1 MWLGP
6 STLCHYFLLT
16 ELCLKWTILHGDS
29 TVVCLNHSEYIFTSK
44 GNKIQICVLSEYSRY
59 SWITLNL
66 PYRRA
71 NLHGENAVHTYMQKR
86 ITLPWHR
93 SSSFLLF
100 FISGFSCIVSCCCF
114 LLFSL
119 LFFWGGGEW
128 GCLVA
133 VFCSF
138 FLCLLCVLYLPF
150 FSSF

>member
-29 TVVCLNHSEYIFTSK
+29 TVVCLNPSEYLFTSK

-71 NLHGENAVHTYMQKR
+71 NLHGENAAYIYAEVNYFALTQKFIFSVVIIQR
-86 ITLPWHR
+86 VQLY
-93 SSSFLLF
+93 SFMVFGSLLLLWFGFFSCFLCVLFSLLLF
-100 FISGFSCIVSCCCF
+100 FISF
-114 LLFSL
+114 
-119 LFFWGGGEW
+119 
-128 GCLVA
+128 
-133 VFCSF
+133 
-138 FLCLLCVLYLPF
+138 LCVLYLPF
-150 FSSF
+150 FLLL